1 MKKYFVAALMAL
13 LVAVPA
19 GAASTPPA
27 NEMPMNVEQCKK
39 GGWQTYQ
46 VFKNQGDCV
55 SYVATEGRNQ
65 PDGL

>member
-1 MKKYFVAALMAL
+1 MKKYFVASLMAL

-19 GAASTPPA
+19 GAAITPPA
-27 NEMPMNVEQCKK
+27 NEMPTNVEQCKK

-55 SYVATEGRNQ
+55 SYVVTEGKNQ
-65 PDGL
+65 PNGL